1 MTGFIILNNVVSTPN
16 RLPFLDY
23 AIIALS
29 LLVSLYIGFHFSKGQ
44 KSTSKYFAADG
55 KIPSWAI
62 GLSILATLVSSVTF
76 LAYPGE
82 GFTTNWIRLVQG
94 LMVPVVLIFMIF
106 TVAPLYRK
114 VIGLSAYEY
123 FEKRFG
129 YFARLYSSMGFILA
143 HFSKMG
149 TVFYLLALALSSMI
163 GIETLTF
170 VWILGA
176 IIILLTLIGGIEAVI
191 WLDVVQGILLIGG
204 GILALCIILFT
215 AEGGPAQVWQ
225 TAVEAGR
232 VGFGP
237 FDWDFVNLTFWVMAI
252 NGVFY
257 AIQKYGTDQ
266 TIVQRYLTAKSDR
279 DAVKASLIGVLLTVP
294 VWALFMFIGTGLFSF
309 YELSST
315 PLPEGIKP
323 DAVFPHFILS
333 ELPVGV
339 TGLIISALTAAAIS
353 SLDSDINCLSAVA
366 VEDYYGRFKKN
377 ATEKQKLVFGKWMVV
392 ASGLGALIVAS
403 IYVLM
408 DGKGV
413 LGIIFTL
420 YAIFSG
426 GIAGMFL
433 LGLFS
438 KRANKK
444 GLYVGIAASVT
455 FTAWAVLTSSKVG
468 SGDDQ
473 RLILDMGSLNFTQ
486 HKYMLGV
493 YSHLV
498 LFGVGLLASY
508 FFKAPPPEQNLTWA
522 GWRKLKKEIMKSESS
537 II

>member
-1 MTGFIILNNVVSTPN
+1 MTLHIVDYLIIVISLIVS
-16 RLPFLDY
+16 
-23 AIIALS
+23 
-29 LLVSLYIGFHFSKGQ
+29 VGIGVKFSKGQ
-44 KSTSKYFAADG
+44 KSTSKYFAAEG
-55 KIPSWAI
+55 KIPAWAI
-62 GLSILATLVSSVTF
+62 GLSILATLVSSITF

-94 LMVPVVLIFMIF
+94 LMVPLVLVFMIF
-106 TVAPLYRK
+106 TIVPLYRK

-129 YFARLYSSMGFILA
+129 YFARLYSSLGFMLA

-149 TVFYLLALALSSMI
+149 TVFYLLALALSSMM
-163 GIETLTF
+163 GIDTLTF

-176 IIILLTLIGGIEAVI
+176 VIILLTLLGGIEAVI
-191 WLDVVQGILLIGG
+191 WLDVIQGILLIGG
-204 GILALCIILFT
+204 GILALLIILFT
-215 AEGGPAQVWQ
+215 AEGGPVAVWQ
-225 TAVEAGR
+225 TASEAGR
-232 VGFGP
+232 IGFGP

-252 NGVFY
+252 NGIFY

-279 DAVKASLIGVLLTVP
+279 DAVRASLIGVLLTVP

-323 DAVFPHFILS
+323 DAVFPFFILN

-366 VEDYYGRFKKN
+366 VQDFYGRFKKN
-377 ATEKQKLVFGKWMVV
+377 ATDHQKLVFGKWMVV
-392 ASGLGALIVAS
+392 ASGIGALIVAT
-403 IYVLM
+403 IYVKLE
-408 DGKGV
+408 GQGV

-438 KRANKK
+438 KRANKQ
-444 GLYVGIAASVT
+444 GLYIGIAACVV
-455 FTAWAVLTSSKVG
+455 FTGWAVLTSSKTG
-468 SGDDQ
+468 SGDEEK
-473 RLILDMGSLNFTQ
+473 LILDLGSLNFTQ

-493 YSHLV
+493 YSHIV

-508 FFKAPPPEQNLTWA
+508 FFKTPPPDENLTWV
-522 GWRKLKKEIMKSESS
+522 GWRRIKREKENQGSELR
-537 II
+537 

>member
-1 MTGFIILNNVVSTPN
+1 MTLHFI
-16 RLPFLDY
+16 DY
-23 AIIALS
+23 LIIALS
-29 LLVSLYIGFHFSKGQ
+29 LLVSIGIGVRFSKKQ
-44 KSTSKYFAADG
+44 NSTSKYFKAEG
-55 KIPSWAI
+55 SIPAWAI
-62 GLSILATLVSSVTF
+62 GLSILATLVSSITF

-82 GFTTNWIRLVQG
+82 GFSSNWIRLVQG
-94 LMVPVVLIFMIF
+94 LMVPIVLIFMIF
-106 TVAPLYRK
+106 TIVPLYRK

-129 YFARLYSSMGFILA
+129 YFARLYGSLGFILA

-149 TVFYLLALALSSMI
+149 TVFYLLALALSSMM
-163 GIETLTF
+163 GIDTLTF
-170 VWILGA
+170 IWILGG
-176 IIILLTLIGGIEAVI
+176 IIILLTLLGGIEAVI
-191 WLDVVQGILLIGG
+191 WLDVIQGILLIGG

-215 AEGGPAQVWQ
+215 AEGGPAAVWQ
-225 TAVEAGR
+225 TASEAGR
-232 VGFGP
+232 TGFGS

-266 TIVQRYLTAKSDR
+266 TIVQRYLAARSDR

-315 PLPEGIKP
+315 PLPDGIKA

-333 ELPVGV
+333 ELPIGL
-339 TGLIISALTAAAIS
+339 TGLILSALTAAAIS

-366 VEDYYGRFKKN
+366 VEDFYGRFKKDV
-377 ATEKQKLVFGKWMVV
+377 TDRQKLRFGKWMVV
-392 ASGLGALIVAS
+392 ASGLGAILVAS

-408 DGKGV
+408 DGKGI

-438 KRANKK
+438 RKANMR
-444 GLYVGIAASVT
+444 GLYLGIAACVL
-455 FTAWAVLTSSKVG
+455 FTGWAVVTSSTVG
-468 SGDDQ
+468 SGDKQ
-473 RLILDMGSLNFTQ
+473 RLMLDLGNLNYTH

-498 LFGVGLLASY
+498 LIGVGWLAS
-508 FFKAPPPEQNLTWA
+508 FFFNDPPPEENLTWV
-522 GWRKLKKEIMKSESS
+522 GWRKLRHESHQ
-537 II
+537 